1 MHNNS
6 KVLFDTVV
14 SFFTFQTA
22 PAVSEMNM
30 RTNVELRFEY
40 LGGGVKLMSVFDPR
54 VYVEVHQQH
63 CGGNNICLF
72 KGKLLA
78 KG

>member
-1 MHNNS
+1 MHNG
-6 KVLFDTVV
+6 KVLFDTLYH
-14 SFFTFQTA
+14 SLMFQTA
-22 PAVSEMNM
+22 PVVSEVNM